1 MKSIARLA
9 AIAIVAGLAV
19 TVHAEPAPAAAKPA
33 AIEPGSLTVGNP
45 APALSIAK
53 WVKNSPVNSFEKGKV
68 YVVEFWATWCGPC
81 IKSMPH
87 LSELQKKYTD
97 KGVTIIGVTSEDPR
111 NNLQGVESMVAK
123 KGDTMGYTVAWD
135 SGRSTSDSYMTAA
148 AQSGIPTAFIVD
160 QNGVIAW
167 IGSPFVM
174 DEPLEK
180 IVAGKWDIDAARS
193 AFEADRASDMA
204 QITFSRAL
212 KSKDAAKI
220 IDAAPKLMAFAG
232 QNPGIYNY
240 IAWGIV
246 DPGRKL
252 DVKSNPKLVEIAL
265 DAAEK
270 ANKATDGKEPGI
282 LDTLARVHFVKGDTA
297 KAIEIQTK
305 AVALAENEKDK
316 AELESSLKEYQSAK

>member
-9 AIAIVAGLAV
+9 AIALVAGLAV
-19 TVHAEPAPAAAKPA
+19 AVHAEPDAAPAQTV

-45 APALSIAK
+45 APALNIAK
-53 WVKNSPVNSFEKGKV
+53 WVKNSPVNSFQKGKV
-68 YVVEFWATWCGPC
+68 YVEFWATWCGPC
-81 IKSMPH
+81 VKSMPH
-87 LSELQKKYTD
+87 LSSLQKEYAD

-111 NNLQGVESMVAK
+111 NNLEGVEKMVAA
-123 KGDTMGYTVAWD
+123 KGDPMGYTVAWD

-220 IDAAPKLMAFAG
+220 IDAGPKLMAFAG

-252 DVKSNPKLVEIAL
+252 DLKSNPKLVDLAL
-265 DAAEK
+265 DAAQK
-270 ANKATDGKEPGI
+270 ADNATGNDDPGI
-282 LDTLARVHFVKGDTA
+282 LDTLARVYFVKGDTK
-297 KAIEIQTK
+297 KAIEIQEK
-305 AVALAENEKDK
+305 AIKLADDEKMK
-316 AELESSLKEYQSAK
+316 AELEGALKEYKSAK